1 MTVQN
6 NFYGFLFHETRN
18 KIITINLKKTKL
30 SITKNFNILIICLT
44 VGVDVKCCSLHSL
57 ACFESLIL
65 STADY

>member
-57 ACFESLIL
+57 ACFESWIL
-65 STADY
+65 STTDD

>member
-57 ACFESLIL
+57 ACFESWIL